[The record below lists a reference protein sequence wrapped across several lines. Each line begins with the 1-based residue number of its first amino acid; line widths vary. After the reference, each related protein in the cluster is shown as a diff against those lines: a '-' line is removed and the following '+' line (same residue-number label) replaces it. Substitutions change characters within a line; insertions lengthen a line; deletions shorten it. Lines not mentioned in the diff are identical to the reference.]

1 MYEREVLSTRRTIY
15 EHILRLDHALR
26 VCCKIS
32 IVRVRETNFSY
43 VATIRVA
50 YFFLRVKEKQV
61 QTVDNS
67 LQGGR
72 GWEYNDCNDMEYI
85 RTTKII
91 KTGNSL
97 CLVLPNN
104 ILKSLNMA
112 RGDQMSLWVYDIDTI
127 VIRRIT
133 PEDLQNLKPKNI

>member
-1 MYEREVLSTRRTIY
+1 M
-15 EHILRLDHALR
+15 
-26 VCCKIS
+26 
-32 IVRVRETNFSY
+32 RVREINFSY

>member
-1 MYEREVLSTRRTIY
+1 MYEREALSSCRTIY
-15 EHILRLDHALR
+15 EHILRLDRTSSA
-26 VCCKIS
+26 CCKIS
-32 IVRVRETNFSY
+32 IVRVREINFSY

-72 GWEYNDCNDMEYI
+72 GWEYNDSNDMEYI

-97 CLVLPNN
+97 CVVLPKN
-104 ILKSLNMA
+104 ILTALKLE
-112 RGDQMSLWVYDIDTI
+112 RGDQVSFWVYDLDTV
-127 VIRRIT
+127 VIRRVT
-133 PEDLQNLKPKNI
+133 QTDLQNLKPKNI